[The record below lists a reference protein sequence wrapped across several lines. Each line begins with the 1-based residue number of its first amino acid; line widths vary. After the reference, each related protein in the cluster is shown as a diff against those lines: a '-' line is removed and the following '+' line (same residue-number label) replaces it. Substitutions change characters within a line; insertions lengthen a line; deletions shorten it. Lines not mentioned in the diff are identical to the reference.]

1 MTDAEYSPVATDS
14 PTKLS
19 VEEIVKM
26 SHTARKW
33 EVFPGRNKFC
43 CDGRIMMARQA
54 GIFYFTCI
62 LIIGT
67 CLLFFIFD
75 CRYFVE
81 TYPSFGFVVPLA
93 AGLLFIFVLS
103 TLFRTSFSD
112 PGVIPRSTP
121 DEAADLERQIEV
133 PSSCQP
139 NYRPPPRVREVIIKG
154 QMVKLKFCYTCKIF
168 RPPRA
173 SHCSVCDNCVERFDH
188 HCPWVGNCVGKRNYR
203 YFYLFIMSLSV
214 LCLFIFAVVVTHLV
228 LRTQQTGQFLIALR
242 DSPVSIVE
250 ALICF
255 FSIWSLIGLG
265 GYHTYLTA
273 TGQSTN
279 EDIKGSFSS
288 KRAQDNFNPF
298 SQGSCIGNCC
308 EIICGPEYPSLL
320 DRRGFVVPDE
330 TPVQMSQP
338 SDMYHNQSPKERN
351 AVNVRHESYGST
363 VDSHAQVAAVKFSH
377 EQPQKN
383 YSNQNDYVVPPSALS
398 SENPMPNNRLPPIR
412 GHEGT
417 SAPAG
422 IREQLPG
429 EDKASG
435 LYSNSDGTI
444 THVEAMKDVGP
455 GDV

>member
-279 EDIKGSFSS
+279 EDVSSIKCLYLCAFSVFLF
-288 KRAQDNFNPF
+288 KH
-298 SQGSCIGNCC
+298 I
-308 EIICGPEYPSLL
+308 L
-320 DRRGFVVPDE
+320 
-330 TPVQMSQP
+330 
-338 SDMYHNQSPKERN
+338 
-351 AVNVRHESYGST
+351 
-363 VDSHAQVAAVKFSH
+363 
-377 EQPQKN
+377 
-383 YSNQNDYVVPPSALS
+383 
-398 SENPMPNNRLPPIR
+398 
-412 GHEGT
+412 
-417 SAPAG
+417 
-422 IREQLPG
+422 
-429 EDKASG
+429 
-435 LYSNSDGTI
+435 
-444 THVEAMKDVGP
+444 TH
-455 GDV
+455 